1 MLNRMESNWSDSAT
15 SATARASLDAL
26 AVDRHRLA
34 RRAVAPGWYYPILAL
49 VTAWFVAAPGIG
61 NVFWM
66 FASFSGASLLL
77 VLLERAYKRETG
89 LSTNRVPGP
98 RSWLVLIGMGVVV
111 LTMIFVTGLLT
122 LTGHQPW
129 IAATAAVGFLTMYPG
144 GLLYDRV
151 YGAELQRG
159 L

>member
-1 MLNRMESNWSDSAT
+1 MLNCMESNPRDSTAP
-15 SATARASLDAL
+15 ATARASLDAL

-34 RRAVAPGWYYPILAL
+34 GRALAPAWYYPVLAL
-49 VTAWFVAAPGIG
+49 VTAWFVAAPGFG

-66 FASFSGASLLL
+66 FVSFAVASLLL
-77 VLLERAYKRETG
+77 VLLDRAYRSATG

-111 LTMIFVTGLLT
+111 VPMVMASGLLV
-122 LTGHQPW
+122 LLDQQHW
-129 IAATAAVGFLTMYPG
+129 IALTAAIGFLVMYPG

-151 YGAELQRG
+151 YAMELQRG